1 MKLKMSQEVDLGKE
15 PVGRLL
21 FILAVPTILSQIVKC
36 PLQYG

>member
-21 FILAVPTILSQIVKC
+21 FILATFTNRKC